1 MKSLETRIA
10 ALERVTC
17 TTDDLTIIR
26 RVVTP
31 GEPVGEI
38 TRLRDDDG
46 TTWTRQTGESEQ
58 ELIDRASLEVKRTA
72 WGVASL
78 TADDAKVPHAGH

>member
-10 ALERVTC
+10 ALERVTH

-31 GEPVGEI
+31 GEPVREI
-38 TRLRDDDG
+38 TRLCADDG

-58 ELIDRASLEVKRTA
+58 ALIDRASLEVMRSPL
-72 WGVASL
+72 GVGCLVAEG
-78 TADDAKVPHAGH
+78 VEVCHAEP